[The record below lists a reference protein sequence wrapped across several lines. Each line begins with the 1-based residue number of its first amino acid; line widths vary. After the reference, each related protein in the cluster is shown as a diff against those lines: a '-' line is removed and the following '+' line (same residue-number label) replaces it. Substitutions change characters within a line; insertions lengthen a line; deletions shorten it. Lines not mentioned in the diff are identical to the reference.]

1 MLNLIL
7 KLKAQKTK
15 KKKTK
20 KENKIENLVFRLF
33 THVFLVIIGQSYF
46 SSQKLSILV

>member
-15 KKKTK
+15 KKKK